1 MGHPRWRFICKNYH
15 SVVRRLIMAKY
26 RNKKTGAVL
35 ETECKISGGNWEK
48 VVAKNTSKKSDEKK
62 SDEKK
67 SDEQPEN
74 NAGSANEDEA
84 QLKEDEDE

>member
-1 MGHPRWRFICKNYH
+1 
-15 SVVRRLIMAKY
+15 MAKY

-35 ETECKISGGNWEK
+35 ETECKISGGSWEK

-62 SDEKK
+62 SDKKK
-67 SDEQPEN
+67 SDEQPETN
-74 NAGSANEDEA
+74 DGSANEDET

>member
-1 MGHPRWRFICKNYH
+1 
-15 SVVRRLIMAKY
+15 MAKY

-48 VVAKNTSKKSDEKK
+48 VVAKNNSKK

-67 SDEQPEN
+67 SDEQPKTN
-74 NAGSANEDEA
+74 DGSANEDET